1 MHLTMSQAS
10 FIILMGAAW
19 IGIVAVILVAIAGLN
34 MQHD

>member
-19 IGIVAVILVAIAGLN
+19 IGMVATFLVAIAGIKSTT
-34 MQHD
+34 